1 METRKIYLTGGSTY
15 VVSLPKKWVKNAGLK
30 RGDSVVVTAQ
40 EGSVIIEPGSVERG
54 MAEIEIKTS
63 QVPSTEALER
73 LIIAYYLVGYD
84 TIKVKLE
91 QQNVL
96 EYKEGI
102 RKILDFL
109 IGVEIVEDIG
119 DSITIEIFLDHQKI
133 QTTQVLKRIYLINK
147 SMLADMIKAFENK
160 DTRLAEDIILR
171 EREIDRLYFLV
182 VRQLKSAVRYQQVA
196 EKLGITHQGDTL
208 GYRIV
213 VKSFERIA
221 DHIENIVKS
230 YIQLSEIEREPKV
243 EEFLQLAP
251 KVLDIYET
259 ASAALFN
266 RDVGIVEEVFNG
278 LGEIEK
284 LHSKVLNQLFQRKI
298 NVQSSL
304 LQKTM
309 LDSISR
315 ISRYSADIAEIA
327 INMSV
332 RVP

>member
-1 METRKIYLTGGSTY
+1 
-15 VVSLPKKWVKNAGLK
+15 LPKKWVKNAGLK
-30 RGDSVVVTAQ
+30 RGDSVAVTAQ
-40 EGSVIIEPGSVERG
+40 EGSIIIEPGSVDRG
-54 MAEIEIKTS
+54 MAEIEIKAS

-84 TIKVKLE
+84 TIKVKLDR
-91 QQNVL
+91 QNVL

-119 DSITIEIFLDHQKI
+119 DSITIEIFLDHQKM

-196 EKLGITHQGDTL
+196 EKLGIIHQRDTL

-230 YIQLSEIEREPKV
+230 YIQLNKIEREPKV

-251 KVLDIYET
+251 KVLDTYET
-259 ASAALFN
+259 ASATLFN
-266 RDVGIVEEVFNG
+266 REVGIVEEVFNG

-304 LQKTM
+304 LRKTM